1 MSALRIWGCPVWV
14 HYANG
19 SKLGVCACKAC
30 WLGLNID
37 AKAHHVYWPG
47 PGNVTVERNV
57 YFGTSAPLKGEDES
71 EPTTSN
77 EQADIPHILSL
88 PEEPDTPSTI
98 KVSTPAP
105 DDEPEEHE
113 KPLTQ
118 LRRSMHIQKPSRIMH
133 DLQAGEGV
141 TSTRSASPQIIP
153 SLQMPGSLAEE
164 VVEAGGVWTAVD
176 GAPALLEDFDGLE
189 HVFMVETADSEAL
202 KPHTLAE
209 AKRRPDWLLWEKAIQ
224 EELAT
229 LKATGT

>member
-1 MSALRIWGCPVWV
+1 
-14 HYANG
+14 
-19 SKLGVCACKAC
+19 
-30 WLGLNID
+30 
-37 AKAHHVYWPG
+37 
-47 PGNVTVERNV
+47 
-57 YFGTSAPLKGEDES
+57 
-71 EPTTSN
+71 
-77 EQADIPHILSL
+77 LSL

-176 GAPALLEDFDGLE
+176 RAPALLEDFDGLE
-189 HVFMVETADSEAL
+189 RVFMVETADAEAL
-202 KPHTLAE
+202 ETHTLAE